1 MTSSINHPWGISKK
15 MRKRMGETW
24 ADMDFEINNR
34 LSQHNMRQDLINQN
48 VGKLYVANTNI
59 KMKYKDLL
67 SFSKQLK
74 KHVNNTYRASIE
86 DKFPIDIKSYTFLL
100 NKKEIERLEETINIT
115 TTVLIRKYELGL
127 YL

>member
-1 MTSSINHPWGISKK
+1 MTNSINHPWGISKK
-15 MRKRMGETW
+15 MRERMGNAW

-34 LSQHNMRQDLINQN
+34 LSTYNMREDLINQP
-48 VGKLYVANTNI
+48 VGMLHLANTNI

-67 SFSKQLK
+67 SLSKNVK
-74 KHVNNTYRASIE
+74 KHFNISYKASIE
-86 DKFPIDIKSYTFLL
+86 EKFPIDIKSHTFFL
-100 NKKEIERLEETINIT
+100 NKKEIQRLEETINTT

>member
-1 MTSSINHPWGISKK
+1 MTNSINHPWGISKK
-15 MRKRMGETW
+15 MREKMGSTW

-59 KMKYKDLL
+59 KMKYNDLIRL
-67 SFSKQLK
+67 TKHMK
-74 KHVNNTYRASIE
+74 KHVSISYKASIE
-86 DKFPIDIKSYTFLL
+86 EKFPVDIKTHTFFL
-100 NKKEIERLEETINIT
+100 NKKEIERLDETINIT
-115 TTVLIRKYELGL
+115 TKSLMRKYELGL